1 MEQLYTEPQWICQMD
16 LVVWGELFL
25 TLVDRDVSPIFLRL
39 LMFIYRNQMCD
50 VKWCDEYSHRFSVSN
65 GVRQGAVSSA
75 ILFAVYIDQLLV
87 ILRASGFGC
96 HIHREFFGAM
106 IFADDI
112 MLLSASRSGLQTLV
126 DICQEFVS
134 GKNLK
139 FGTDPDPEK
148 SKTKCI
154 VFSKNKKDRMNVP
167 SVMLNGDALPWVS
180 HVKHLG
186 NVLQSDNSMSM
197 DVLQKRGKYIGKVNS
212 LLQEFH
218 FAKPVVL
225 TKLINIY
232 ATSFYGSGTWYIFS
246 AECEKLYKS

>member
-1 MEQLYTEPQWICQMD
+1 
-16 LVVWGELFL
+16 
-25 TLVDRDVSPIFLRL
+25 
-39 LMFIYRNQMCD
+39 MFIYRNQMFD

-65 GVRQGAVSSA
+65 RVCQGAVSSA

-139 FGTDPDPEK
+139 FGTDPDPESPK
-148 SKTKCI
+148 
-154 VFSKNKKDRMNVP
+154 P
-167 SVMLNGDALPWVS
+167 SV
-180 HVKHLG
+180 
-186 NVLQSDNSMSM
+186 
-197 DVLQKRGKYIGKVNS
+197 
-212 LLQEFH
+212 F
-218 FAKPVVL
+218 
-225 TKLINIY
+225 
-232 ATSFYGSGTWYIFS
+232 FS
-246 AECEKLYKS
+246 AKTRKIG